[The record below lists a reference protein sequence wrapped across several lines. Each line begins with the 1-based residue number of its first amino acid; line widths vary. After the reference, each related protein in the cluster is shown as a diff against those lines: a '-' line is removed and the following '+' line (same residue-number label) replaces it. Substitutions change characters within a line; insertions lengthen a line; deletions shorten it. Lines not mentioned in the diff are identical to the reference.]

1 MAPKPA
7 VAPIMND
14 PEAAHDLGLTHDL
27 PRLSRRAALLML
39 GGAGAAV
46 VAGCASDPS
55 QGAASTPSASA
66 TTSAPAS
73 TAAAGAGALIP
84 EETGGPFPADGSNGP
99 NVLTESGVVRQDIRP
114 SFGGL
119 TGTADGVP
127 LTVTLNVV
135 DVARGAAPYAGAAI
149 YLWHCDAEGRYSL
162 YSPGATD
169 QNYLRGVQVADSAGA
184 LTFTTVYP
192 GAYRGRWPHMH
203 FEVYP
208 TLDAATTASG
218 KLRTS
223 QLALPEDVS
232 RAVYAD
238 ARYPGSADNLSGT
251 SLETDLVFADGF
263 SLQLATVTG
272 DNGSGYTATL
282 TVPV

>member
-1 MAPKPA
+1 MTPTTT
-7 VAPIMND
+7 D

-27 PRLSRRAALLML
+27 PRLSRRTALLML

-46 VAGCASDPS
+46 VAGCASDPAPGS
-55 QGAASTPSASA
+55 AATPSASA
-66 TTSAPAS
+66 TTSPPAS
-73 TAAAGAGALIP
+73 AAAAGAGQLIP

-99 NVLTESGVVRQDIRP
+99 NVLTEGGVVRQDIRS

-119 TGTADGVP
+119 TGTATGIP
-127 LTVTLNVV
+127 LRVTLTVV
-135 DVARGAAPYAGAAI
+135 DVARGAAPYPGAAI

-169 QNYLRGVQVADSAGA
+169 QNYLRGVQVADSTGA
-184 LTFTTVYP
+184 LTFTTIYP
-192 GAYRGRWPHMH
+192 GAYRCRWPHMH

-238 ARYPGSADNLSGT
+238 SRYPGSAQNLSGT
-251 SLETDLVFADGF
+251 SLDSDLVFSDGF

-272 DNGSGYTATL
+272 DNASGYSATL
-282 TVPV
+282 TIPV